1 MSDSTDRILRR
12 ISKLAG
18 FAERLEEER
27 RIEVIR
33 LARVLAIAG
42 LPKRQVDA
50 SHLSRTLRV
59 GAATWLR
66 VTYSVDEG
74 APLPYGADRF
84 VLAGIQHLALE
95 QDSRTV
101 LFNRVG
107 ELLHTFGLSQNG
119 RTLGLLR
126 QRFKRIAGLSIR
138 LRFGGSLAELD
149 DADVGEQLFI
159 IRRYSLPTG
168 RELRLLNTVGHGTTA
183 RYPGRAASVSASQS
197 AKRPIV
203 VPTMRSMT

>member
-107 ELLHTFGLSQNG
+107 ELLHTFGLSQDG
-119 RTLGLLR
+119 RSDSCGSDSSGSRGCRSGCGLVGR
-126 QRFKRIAGLSIR
+126 WLS
-138 LRFGGSLAELD
+138 SMM
-149 DADVGEQLFI
+149 
-159 IRRYSLPTG
+159 PT
-168 RELRLLNTVGHGTTA
+168 
-183 RYPGRAASVSASQS
+183 SVSSSSSSGGTPCRQVES
-197 AKRPIV
+197 FG
-203 VPTMRSMT
+203 S